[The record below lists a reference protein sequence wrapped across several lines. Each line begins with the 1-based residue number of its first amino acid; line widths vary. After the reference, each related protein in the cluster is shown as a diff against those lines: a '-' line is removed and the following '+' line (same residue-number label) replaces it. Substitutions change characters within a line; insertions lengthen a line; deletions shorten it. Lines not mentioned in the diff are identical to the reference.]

1 MKKQFKA
8 TPLALAV
15 AAAFA
20 LSTTAALADRGG
32 PGGGWNDGGQQH
44 EQQDPGA
51 SFQTSVKIN
60 KSVKID
66 GEVKVDGRIK
76 VGSDAEAIVNNTQA
90 SHDNIGANTGHT
102 NNASGS
108 GDALAG
114 SQGNIGLNIAAGDNN
129 AQSNEAAL
137 AATDA
142 SQVFGA
148 ASAQVFMSQ
157 GANRNLTTNL
167 GSVNNASL
175 SGNVLQNAQGN
186 IGANVAAGNSNVQK
200 NVLAA
205 AAADSNFAVSTI
217 NQSQD
222 ASGNVTVNAPLAVTT
237 VKSMPVSLQVSMRG
251 QYAGVSDQDGNQYL
265 DSWSG
270 ALDHP
275 SGNSTGHLDL
285 DDQVQNANDRPQSS
299 GLDANG
305 NPNNDKSNGGALSFN
320 EQGDMFLSGVVSGN
334 MPVSITTYVAT
345 ANNASLSGN
354 ALRGAMGNIG
364 ANVAA
369 GSNNLQSNILAV
381 SAALNSGAGG
391 GGGGGETLR

>member
-1 MKKQFKA
+1 MKKQFRT

-20 LSTTAALADRGG
+20 LSATTALAFDRDRDG
-32 PGGGWNDGGQQH
+32 PKRGDPQH

-51 SFQTSVKIN
+51 TLQTSVKIN

-66 GEVKVDGRIK
+66 GKVDIDGKIK
-76 VGSDAEAIVNNTQA
+76 VGSDAEAIVNNSQA
-90 SHDNIGANTGHT
+90 SHGNAVTSTKHS

-108 GDALAG
+108 GDALGGA
-114 SQGNIGLNIAAGDNN
+114 QGNIGLNIAAGDNN
-129 AQSNEAAL
+129 VQSNEAAL

-148 ASAQVFMSQ
+148 ASAQVYMSQ
-157 GANRNLTTNL
+157 GANRNATVSL

-186 IGANVAAGNSNVQK
+186 IGANVAAGSSNVQK

-237 VKSMPVSLQVSMRG
+237 TQSMPVNLQVSMRG

-320 EQGDMFLSGVVSGN
+320 EQGDIFLSGVVSGN

-354 ALRGAMGNIG
+354 ALRGAMGNVG

-381 SAALNSGAGG
+381 SAALNSGSGG
-391 GGGGGETLR
+391 GGGGSETFR